1 MTNRFSL
8 QHLKGDR
15 SQLDLTEHYRSF
27 AVPMVFIFGHYD
39 RHFSSELAERYCNTI
54 HAPCKRRIWFE
65 QSGNNPP
72 VEEGGRVTTVMTGDV
87 LPLAEEGSQ

>member
-8 QHLKGDR
+8 QQLKGDR

-27 AVPMVFIFGHYD
+27 AVPMVFVLGHYD
-39 RHFSSELAERYCNTI
+39 RQFSSELAERYCNTI